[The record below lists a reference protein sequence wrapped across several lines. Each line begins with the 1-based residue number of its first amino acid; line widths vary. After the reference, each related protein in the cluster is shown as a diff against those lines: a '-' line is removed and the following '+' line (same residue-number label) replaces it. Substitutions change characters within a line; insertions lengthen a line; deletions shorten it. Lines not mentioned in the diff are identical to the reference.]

1 MVVTRLSGC
10 LPTGSPPS
18 LLDSALQKSLVQRQ
32 ARIVPDPS
40 SVISLWTQSSA
51 ASKGFCIEPRRT
63 LVGKHSRRVAV
74 SVSDLLQ
81 EYIMHASPDPQVCT
95 CEGSVGSNLS
105 QTASGLRRLPHEK
118 HWRPAVLSGERR
130 FEGGGTCL
138 AGSTS
143 SLTGSRRGG
152 SCLVISFCLMSFL
165 WISFL
170 RKSSCG
176 LSFLSISFLWISFL
190 WKSFSCMLFL

>member
-10 LPTGSPPS
+10 LPTGSRIWPPN
-18 LLDSALQKSLVQRQ
+18 LLESALQKSLVQRQ
-32 ARIVPDPS
+32 ARMVPDPS

-51 ASKGFCIEPRRT
+51 ANKGFWIEPSRT

-105 QTASGLRRLPHEK
+105 QTASGLSRLPHEK
-118 HWRPAVLSGERR
+118 HWRPAVLSGESR

-138 AGSTS
+138 EGSTS
-143 SLTGSRRGG
+143 FLTGSRRGG
-152 SCLVISFCLMSFL
+152 SCLVISFCLISFL

-176 LSFLSISFLWISFL
+176 LSFLWISFL